1 MKFKYVFF
9 DFDGT
14 ISDTEKI
21 NFKIFEQLADM
32 YKIRRISYEEL
43 VNIKKMSARQLIDY
57 LEVKKHKLPFIL
69 RRGKKLLKQNIE
81 NVGLCKKNFV
91 DIVKALKEN
100 GVKVAIIT
108 TNSKNNVASF
118 LDNHAIDCFDFI
130 ISSSMFGKER
140 KIRKVMRKENL
151 GSNDVL
157 YVGDE
162 IRDIT
167 AAKLSNIKIAS
178 VSWGYNT
185 VESLLKHK
193 PDYMLNDPSELID
206 ICV

>member
-14 ISDTEKI
+14 IADTERI
-21 NFKIFEQLADM
+21 NFKIFEQLADK
-32 YKIRRISYEEL
+32 YKIRRVSYEEL
-43 VNIKKMSARQLIDY
+43 INIKKMSAKQLIDY
-57 LEVKKHKLPFIL
+57 LNVKKHKLPFIL
-69 RRGKKLLKQNIE
+69 RRGKKLLSQNIK
-81 NVGLCKKNFV
+81 NVELCKENFV
-91 DIVKALKEN
+91 DIVKALKNN

-118 LDNHAIDCFDFI
+118 LQNHEFNCFDFI
-130 ISSSMFGKER
+130 VSSSMFGKEH
-140 KIRKVMRKENL
+140 KIRKILKKESLEPNE
-151 GSNDVL
+151 VL

-167 AAKLSNIKIAS
+167 AAKSSNIKIAS

-185 VESLLKHK
+185 VESLLKYK
-193 PDYMLNDPSELID
+193 PDYLLNDPSELID

>member
-1 MKFKYVFF
+1 MKYKYVFF

-14 ISDTEKI
+14 IADTEKI
-21 NFKIFEQLADM
+21 NFRIFEQLADK
-32 YKIRRISYEEL
+32 YKIRRVSYEEL
-43 VNIKKMSARQLIDY
+43 IHIKKMSAKQLIDY
-57 LEVKKHKLPFIL
+57 LHVKKHKLPFIL
-69 RRGKKLLKQNIE
+69 RRGKKLLNQNIK
-81 NVGLCKKNFV
+81 NVELCKNNII
-91 DIVKALKEN
+91 DIVKALKDN

-108 TNSKNNVASF
+108 TNSKNNVALF
-118 LDNHAIDCFDFI
+118 LQKHEFNYFDYV
-130 ISSSMFGKER
+130 ISSSMFGKEH
-140 KIRKVMRKENL
+140 KIRKIIKKENL
-151 GSNDVL
+151 NPNEVL

-167 AAKLSNIKIAS
+167 AAKSSNIKIAS

>member
-14 ISDTEKI
+14 IADTEKI
-21 NFKIFEQLADM
+21 NFKIFQQLADK

-43 VNIKKMSARQLIDY
+43 INIKKMSARQLIDY

-100 GVKVAIIT
+100 GVKIAIIT

-118 LDNHAIDCFDFI
+118 LENHKIDCFDFI

-140 KIRKVMRKENL
+140 KIRKIMRKESL
-151 GSNDVL
+151 APNDVL

-185 VESLLKHK
+185 VESLLKYK
-193 PDYMLNDPSELID
+193 PDYMLHDPSELID